1 MSAAIVAYCNKP
13 ANYLAHWNNLG
24 IICAMDVQVGTPFET
39 NIIDKLRA
47 QLTGIFAISV
57 VDVPQPPDR
66 AIRFR
71 GQLQQ
76 EPDQAFAE
84 LSRRFASLNY
94 TPTLA
99 RDDKDAYQD
108 VVVAVRGVSRPRP
121 SQVWINVALFV
132 ATVFTTLLAGSYY
145 EGGDLLSGAPF
156 AFTLLAIL
164 GTHEF
169 GHYFV
174 ARHHKAAVTLP
185 YFIPFPALRDM
196 LSLGTMGAVIQ
207 LRSPIRNRK
216 QLFDIGVA
224 GPLAGLV
231 VAIPLLIYG
240 LSQSPVQPP
249 PTEGGYLQEGNSLLY
264 LGLKYLVH
272 GRILPGDGLDVTI
285 NSMTYAAWIG
295 LFVTSLNLL
304 PMGQLDGGH
313 VAYALFGRRAW
324 QLARL
329 TAGALLILAFL
340 GWQGWLL
347 WVILPFVFG
356 LKHPPPLN
364 DHTPLDTRRQALG
377 LLMIIIFVLVFTPV
391 PFKFILPR

>member
-1 MSAAIVAYCNKP
+1 MNTKVSALP
-13 ANYLAHWNNLG
+13 
-24 IICAMDVQVGTPFET
+24 DP

-47 QLTGIFAISV
+47 QLAGIFTIAV
-57 VDVPQPPDR
+57 VDVPKPPDH

-71 GQLQQ
+71 GHLQQ
-76 EPDQAFAE
+76 EPDTAFAE

-99 RDDKDAYQD
+99 RDDQNDGQD
-108 VVVAVRGVSRPRP
+108 VVVAVRGVARPRP
-121 SQVWINVALFV
+121 SRAWINGILFV
-132 ATVFTTLLAGSYY
+132 VTMFTTLLAGSFY
-145 EGGDLLSGAPF
+145 EDGTLLSGAPF

-174 ARHHKAAVTLP
+174 ARYHRADVTLP
-185 YFIPFPALRDM
+185 YFIPFPALRGF

-240 LSQSPVQPP
+240 LSQSPVQHLSPHSS
-249 PTEGGYLQEGNSLLY
+249 YIQEGNSLLY

-272 GRILPGDGLDVTI
+272 GQILPRDGLDVSI

-295 LFVTSLNLL
+295 LFVTCLNLL

-313 VAYALFGRRAW
+313 VAYALFGRVAW
-324 QLARL
+324 QLARI
-329 TAGALLILAFL
+329 TAGALFILAFL
-340 GWQGWLL
+340 GWEGWLL

-364 DHTPLDTRRQALG
+364 DHTPLGGRRKALG
-377 LLMIIIFVLVFTPV
+377 VVMIVIFILVFIPV
-391 PFKFILPR
+391 PFKIVLPS

>member
-1 MSAAIVAYCNKP
+1 MWTMNVELSSSV
-13 ANYLAHWNNLG
+13 
-24 IICAMDVQVGTPFET
+24 ET
-39 NIIDKLRA
+39 NIINQLRA
-47 QLTGIFAISV
+47 QLTGIFSIAGI
-57 VDVPQPPDR
+57 DVPEPPDQ

-71 GQLQQ
+71 GYLQQ

-84 LSRRFASLNY
+84 LSRRFESLDY
-94 TPTLA
+94 TPTLT
-99 RDDKDAYQD
+99 RDEKDGGKD
-108 VVVAVRGVSRPRP
+108 VLVAVRGVVRPRP
-121 SQVWINVALFV
+121 SRARINLILFV
-132 ATVFTTLLAGSYY
+132 ITVFTTLLAGSFY
-145 EGGDLLSGAPF
+145 EDGNLLSGAPF

-174 ARHHKAAVTLP
+174 ARYHQAAVTLP
-185 YFIPFPALRDM
+185 YFIPFPSLPGM

-240 LSQSPVQPP
+240 LSQSPIQPP
-249 PTEGGYLQEGNSLLY
+249 PTDNGYLQEGNSLLY

-272 GRILPGDGLDVTI
+272 GRILPGDGLDVTM

-324 QLARL
+324 QLARI

-340 GWQGWLL
+340 GWQGWFL
-347 WVILPFVFG
+347 WVLLPFLFG
-356 LKHPPPLN
+356 LRHPPPLN
-364 DHTPLDTRRQALG
+364 DHTPLDTRRRILG
-377 LLMIIIFVLVFTPV
+377 MVMILIFVLVFTPV
-391 PFKFILPR
+391 PFRLIYPQ

>member
-1 MSAAIVAYCNKP
+1 MNVELSSSV
-13 ANYLAHWNNLG
+13 
-24 IICAMDVQVGTPFET
+24 ET

-47 QLTGIFAISV
+47 QLTGIFSIAGI
-57 VDVPQPPDR
+57 DVPEPPDQ

-71 GQLQQ
+71 GYLQQ
-76 EPDQAFAE
+76 EPDRAFAE
-84 LSRRFASLNY
+84 LSRRFESLDY
-94 TPTLA
+94 TPTLT
-99 RDDKDAYQD
+99 RDEKDSGKD
-108 VVVAVRGVSRPRP
+108 VLVAVRGVARPRP
-121 SQVWINVALFV
+121 SRARINLILFV
-132 ATVFTTLLAGSYY
+132 ITVFTTLLAGSFY
-145 EGGDLLSGAPF
+145 EQGNLLSGAPF

-174 ARHHKAAVTLP
+174 ARYHQAAVTLP
-185 YFIPFPALRDM
+185 YFIPFPSLPGM

-207 LRSPIRNRK
+207 LRSPIHNRK

-249 PTEGGYLQEGNSLLY
+249 PTDSGYLQEGNSLLY

-272 GRILPGDGLDVTI
+272 GRVLPGDGLDVTM

-324 QLARL
+324 QLARI
-329 TAGALLILAFL
+329 TAGALLVLAFL
-340 GWQGWLL
+340 GWQGWFL
-347 WVILPFVFG
+347 WVLLPFLFG
-356 LKHPPPLN
+356 LRHPPPLN
-364 DHTPLDTRRQALG
+364 DRTPLDARRRILG
-377 LLMIIIFVLVFTPV
+377 IVMILIFVLVFTPV
-391 PFKFILPR
+391 PFRLIYPQ